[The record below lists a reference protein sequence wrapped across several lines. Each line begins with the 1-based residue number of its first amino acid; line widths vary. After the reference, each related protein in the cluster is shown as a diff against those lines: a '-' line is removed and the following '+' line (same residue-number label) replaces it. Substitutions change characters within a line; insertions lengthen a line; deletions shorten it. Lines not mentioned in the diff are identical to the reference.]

1 MNCCYDHHF
10 PHLFRYTVSCMV
22 SHSSF
27 TFHLPFKWRFHEIAK
42 GSSQVVVTEPRA
54 LSRQRRIGTRE
65 QRGSRRSYD
74 WTEATAPGQRSA
86 VEQPPARPARS
97 WYIDLPSP
105 LLPDS
110 HTFGRLTFILC
121 LHDFSCTYKSGT
133 DPPVFIIHFTH
144 NLVLYL
150 SRTTVAYKQV
160 YYQLIAPIFDITVIP
175 ASFDYNLWPYSRS
188 YKTYTT
194 L

>member
-1 MNCCYDHHF
+1 M
-10 PHLFRYTVSCMV
+10 
-22 SHSSF
+22 
-27 TFHLPFKWRFHEIAK
+27 
-42 GSSQVVVTEPRA
+42 VVTEPRA
-54 LSRQRRIGTRE
+54 LSRQRRFGTRE

-97 WYIDLPSP
+97 WYIDLLSP

-133 DPPVFIIHFTH
+133 DPPIFMVHFRH
-144 NLVLYL
+144 NFLLHIF
-150 SRTTVAYKQV
+150 RTTVAHKQV
-160 YYQLIAPIFDITVIP
+160 YYQLSVTIFDITVFLQVS
-175 ASFDYNLWPYSRS
+175 A
-188 YKTYTT
+188 TT
-194 L
+194 CSHIQEVTRHIQHCCATCRRKSQNKAGYVSE